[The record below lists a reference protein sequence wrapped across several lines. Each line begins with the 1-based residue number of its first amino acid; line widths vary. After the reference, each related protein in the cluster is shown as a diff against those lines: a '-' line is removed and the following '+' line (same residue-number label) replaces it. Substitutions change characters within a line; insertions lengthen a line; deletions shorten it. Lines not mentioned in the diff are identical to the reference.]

1 MASAELYM
9 QSRFLLPSLMFSRV
23 LMPLGQSNFVPP
35 RPSLVKSNRKL
46 AKSSLPARTPVWAPA
61 MSARVTPDARREKIS
76 EDSPPKDD
84 EDDFVHAELVVEERD
99 EEDYVWVTE

>member
-1 MASAELYM
+1 MSTRVASD
-9 QSRFLLPSLMFSRV
+9 V
-23 LMPLGQSNFVPP
+23 
-35 RPSLVKSNRKL
+35 
-46 AKSSLPARTPVWAPA
+46 
-61 MSARVTPDARREKIS
+61 RREKMS

>member
-1 MASAELYM
+1 MST
-9 QSRFLLPSLMFSRV
+9 RV
-23 LMPLGQSNFVPP
+23 ANDV
-35 RPSLVKSNRKL
+35 
-46 AKSSLPARTPVWAPA
+46 
-61 MSARVTPDARREKIS
+61 RREKMS

>member
-1 MASAELYM
+1 M
-9 QSRFLLPSLMFSRV
+9 QSRFRLPSLMFSRV

-61 MSARVTPDARREKIS
+61 MSARVATDARREKIS
-76 EDSPPKDD
+76 KDSPPKDD
-84 EDDFVHAELVVEERD
+84 EDDFVHAELVAEERD

>member
-1 MASAELYM
+1 
-9 QSRFLLPSLMFSRV
+9 MFSRV

-46 AKSSLPARTPVWAPA
+46 NKSSLPARTPVWSPA
-61 MSARVTPDARREKIS
+61 LSGRVANDVRREKTE
-76 EDSPPKDD
+76 EDNSPKDD